1 MGYWPY
7 FFLVVGIPLLSLIIS
22 LFFNRNKT
30 DIDTIFSAIL
40 GLMFIT
46 ELTGFAL
53 AYFRVQNF
61 VVYNIYC
68 LVFALMNYYLFSKL
82 TRRARM
88 KKAIKYLSVF
98 VLIVFLADSILNKSL
113 LTSQQHITYFLSLLI
128 LIYIIAMHL
137 IEIMKSE
144 AIIDFHR
151 SKSFWI
157 SLGLLLFSVPF
168 LPVIFALD
176 FLNAVFEVRWR
187 INLLLIV
194 IMHSCFIT
202 ALLWTKNR

>member
-7 FFLVVGIPLLSLIIS
+7 FFMVVGIPLLSLIIS

-30 DIDTIFSAIL
+30 DIDTIFSAII
-40 GLMFIT
+40 GFMFIT
-46 ELTGFAL
+46 ELAGLAL
-53 AYFRVQNF
+53 AYFRIPNF

-68 LVFALMNYYLFSKL
+68 LVFVLMNYYLFSKL
-82 TRRARM
+82 LRSARM
-88 KKAIKYLSVF
+88 KKTIKFLSILVI
-98 VLIVFLADSILNKSL
+98 IVFLADNIINKSL
-113 LTSQQHITYFLSLLI
+113 FTSQQHITYFLSLLI
-128 LIYIIAMHL
+128 LIFIITMHL
-137 IEIMKSE
+137 VEIMQSE
-144 AIIDFHR
+144 AVIDFQR

-168 LPVIFALD
+168 LPVVFALD
-176 FLNAVFEVRWR
+176 FFNAVFEVRWR

-202 ALLWTKNR
+202 ASLWTKHR